1 LAAAVGAR
9 ASRSA
14 TTSAFRA
21 RRACVSRVDDPTA
34 RACRSG
40 LGSHETKPSL
50 GRSRADAAV
59 SRAAT
64 GTDDGAGRV
73 GVRRMLSSGRGVGK
87 CARARLWSTVSPR
100 GTHMRINIKICIP
113 SEISTYLLFAT
124 GYPYVRNFFV
134 FFFYQQSL
142 FRGRTGCR
150 CDSVARR
157 RRCRLARIFPL
168 SSSSGGPGDHRS
180 PDVLRASRTP
190 PLRALCRPSPRG
202 SLPARVRSSE
212 RAVRS

>member
-1 LAAAVGAR
+1 MAAAIGAR

-34 RACRSG
+34 RTCRSG

-100 GTHMRINIKICIP
+100 GTDMRINIKIFLPKYLSIVCDWIP
-113 SEISTYLLFAT
+113 IRTKL
-124 GYPYVRNFFV
+124 
-134 FFFYQQSL
+134 FFFFLINKAFSGEEPAVDAT
-142 FRGRTGCR
+142 RSRVADDA
-150 CDSVARR
+150 DSRE
-157 RRCRLARIFPL
+157 RIFPL